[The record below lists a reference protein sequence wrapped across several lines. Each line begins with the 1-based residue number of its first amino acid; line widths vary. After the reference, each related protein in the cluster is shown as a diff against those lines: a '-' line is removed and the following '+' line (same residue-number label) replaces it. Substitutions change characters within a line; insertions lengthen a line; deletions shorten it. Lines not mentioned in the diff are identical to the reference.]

1 MPERHYL
8 LIIQSESRQQECRID
23 NQQQFMV
30 TAAKGFSKR
39 MHAAVYAAAPINN
52 TSQMMTIRTAVILVG
67 KMVLRKRR

>member
-1 MPERHYL
+1 
-8 LIIQSESRQQECRID
+8 
-23 NQQQFMV
+23 MV